1 MRRQHHL
8 LRQHNVLS
16 SHDSLHWLPFRDILG
31 LAEWSGEEK
40 SPVESTGRGNN
51 DHDYHEDGDDDEE
64 EITGGAVAEEHK
76 LCALVLCFHSLF
88 LGSQ

>member
-1 MRRQHHL
+1 MKHTASEFYGFL
-8 LRQHNVLS
+8 Y

-51 DHDYHEDGDDDEE
+51 DHDNHEYGDDDKEKV
-64 EITGGAVAEEHK
+64 TGGAVAEEHK